1 MTRAPGAAPS
11 ASRPYASAN
20 TYGRDRSYLFA
31 EEDLPSAQSAHG
43 DPFMPP
49 AEAPPLASHAGHVS
63 APVPAASFDVLEELP
78 VNSTD
83 VEERASLE
91 SADGVS
97 VPSRSRR
104 SSRSLSR
111 RNSADD
117 ASLPA
122 ESPSLSLNRD
132 SATTRDEPPAAEGP
146 TERQVDIPTCSEGE
160 GPSEGPSESER
171 HDSGAVTESTG
182 AGALAPRRDLGS
194 QLPEESL
201 APAAAPAPVER
212 PSMSQA
218 SAMAKF
224 KSAAA
229 AVGCVQAGARQSTAG
244 GAALAPAA
252 VPLSTLSL
260 GAKKSSAVHRPAI
273 AQKIMRLGA
282 SGSDSDG
289 SSTEVPGAGGALA
302 PRLAG
307 DDDSDF
313 D

>member
-1 MTRAPGAAPS
+1 MEGAVVPRNTWVRGPEILTR
-11 ASRPYASAN
+11 SRES
-20 TYGRDRSYLFA
+20 D
-31 EEDLPSAQSAHG
+31 
-43 DPFMPP
+43 
-49 AEAPPLASHAGHVS
+49 
-63 APVPAASFDVLEELP
+63 EL
-78 VNSTD
+78 
-83 VEERASLE
+83 RATTGL
-91 SADGVS
+91 VF
-97 VPSRSRR
+97 PSR
-104 SSRSLSR
+104 
-111 RNSADD
+111 A
-117 ASLPA
+117 
-122 ESPSLSLNRD
+122 
-132 SATTRDEPPAAEGP
+132 
-146 TERQVDIPTCSEGE
+146 
-160 GPSEGPSESER
+160 
-171 HDSGAVTESTG
+171 
-182 AGALAPRRDLGS
+182 ALAPRRDLGS